1 MTDNVVDFD
10 IRLLRKRHKEL
21 DSMIWE
27 LEGQD
32 LAETHVRLTELK
44 KEKLDCFKLCF
55 RIKLVD
61 ASCYEQFC

>member
-32 LAETHVRLTELK
+32 LAETHIRLTELK
-44 KEKLDCFKLCF
+44 KEKLHLKDKIAFMEKTG
-55 RIKLVD
+55 
-61 ASCYEQFC
+61 

>member
-1 MTDNVVDFD
+1 MTDNIVNFD

-44 KEKLDCFKLCF
+44 KEKLHLKDKIAFMEKTG
-55 RIKLVD
+55 
-61 ASCYEQFC
+61 

>member
-44 KEKLDCFKLCF
+44 KEKLHLKDKIAFMEKTG
-55 RIKLVD
+55 
-61 ASCYEQFC
+61 

>member
-1 MTDNVVDFD
+1 MTDNIVDFD

-44 KEKLDCFKLCF
+44 KEKLHLKDKIAFMEKTG
-55 RIKLVD
+55 
-61 ASCYEQFC
+61 

>member
-1 MTDNVVDFD
+1 MTDNIVDFD

-32 LAETHVRLTELK
+32 LAETPVRLTELK
-44 KEKLDCFKLCF
+44 KEKLHLKDKIAFMEKTG
-55 RIKLVD
+55 
-61 ASCYEQFC
+61 

>member
-32 LAETHVRLTELK
+32 LAETHVKLMELK
-44 KEKLDCFKLCF
+44 KEKLHLKDKIAFMEKTG
-55 RIKLVD
+55 
-61 ASCYEQFC
+61 

>member
-44 KEKLDCFKLCF
+44 KEKLHLKDKIEFMEKTG
-55 RIKLVD
+55 
-61 ASCYEQFC
+61 

>member
-1 MTDNVVDFD
+1 MTDNIVDFD

-32 LAETHVRLTELK
+32 LAETHVKLMELK
-44 KEKLDCFKLCF
+44 KEKLHLKDKIAFMEKTG
-55 RIKLVD
+55 
-61 ASCYEQFC
+61 